1 MDIGIT
7 DSLQKYLPDSA
18 PPTAR
23 TLKCSGLRGEVLSL
37 QIVYRHEPGSSRTSL
52 EPLVVE
58 VEGDA
63 APWVRLRYVD
73 IVPVKHPTP
82 GMRPDRRIGT
92 CPGYYPDPLLDT
104 HEFEVLSGQTRSIW
118 ATIRVPNRAPAGDY
132 RLKFHVCHR
141 VRHRVV
147 TLTATIH
154 VVGVALGTQKLK
166 VIHWFHNDCL
176 LEHYGL
182 EAWKRG
188 HWAILPAYLR
198 NAADHGVNTI
208 TTPLFTPPLDTAVG
222 TERPTVQL
230 VDVRLRGEGSSRA
243 SSRASSWVYSFG
255 FSRLDRWIDLVR
267 SSGMKYL
274 ELSHL
279 ATQWGAAHCPKIV
292 ARVDG
297 RDKTVFGWKD
307 SSSGAAYRRFL
318 LAFLPRLVR
327 FLDDRGMLS
336 KSFLHVSDEPKLDQL
351 SAYTAIREILRQGAP
366 ELQVIEALSDKE
378 FYDSGQVDQPIP
390 ATNHAQPFLD
400 AGVPNLWTYYCV
412 GQQLDVSNRFM
423 DFSAPR
429 TRILGWQL
437 FKFGFEGFLQWGYN
451 YWFRQLTSTLID
463 PFLVTDAGNRLPSGD
478 AFVVY
483 PGRGGPVDSLR
494 WELFREAM
502 QDLRALQV
510 LQRLGGDSATARR
523 ILALPDIQDMGTY
536 PRGAEWIRASRAR
549 VNKEIEASV

>member
-1 MDIGIT
+1 
-7 DSLQKYLPDSA
+7 
-18 PPTAR
+18 
-23 TLKCSGLRGEVLSL
+23 
-37 QIVYRHEPGSSRTSL
+37 
-52 EPLVVE
+52 
-58 VEGDA
+58 
-63 APWVRLRYVD
+63 
-73 IVPVKHPTP
+73 
-82 GMRPDRRIGT
+82 
-92 CPGYYPDPLLDT
+92 
-104 HEFEVLSGQTRSIW
+104 
-118 ATIRVPNRAPAGDY
+118 
-132 RLKFHVCHR
+132 
-141 VRHRVV
+141 
-147 TLTATIH
+147 
-154 VVGVALGTQKLK
+154 
-166 VIHWFHNDCL
+166 
-176 LEHYGL
+176 
-182 EAWKRG
+182 
-188 HWAILPAYLR
+188 
-198 NAADHGVNTI
+198 VNTI

-230 VDVRLRGEGSSRA
+230 VDVRLRGDGSS
-243 SSRASSWVYSFG
+243 SSYSFG
-255 FSRLDRWIDLVR
+255 FSRLDRWIELIR
-267 SSGMKYL
+267 SCGIRYL

-279 ATQWGAAHCPKIV
+279 ATQWGAAHCPKVV

-297 RDKTVFGWKD
+297 RDKTVFGWND
-307 SSSGAAYRRFL
+307 SSHGAAYRRFL

-327 FLDDRGMLS
+327 FLDDRGILS

-351 SAYTAIREILRQGAP
+351 PAYSAVREILRQAAP

-437 FKFGFEGFLQWGYN
+437 FKFGFVGFLQWGYN

-463 PFLVTDAGNRLPSGD
+463 PFLVTDAGNRLPPGD

-483 PGRGGPVDSLR
+483 PGRDGPVDSLR

-510 LQRLGGDSATARR
+510 LKRLGGDSATARR
-523 ILALPDIQDMGTY
+523 ILALPDIQDMCTY
-536 PRGAEWIRASRAR
+536 PREADWIRASRAR